1 MQWYHAPVLRTWPVL
16 CADVRSISGFSDVLT
31 MRRTC
36 APSGMKAAQALQ
48 LQPAELSAV
57 LQALIRKYMPIGVI
71 ALIFLFV
78 IWARWFFYGRR

>member
-1 MQWYHAPVLRTWPVL
+1 MLGVGRRWRRL
-16 CADVRSISGFSDVLT
+16 CSPSWLT
-31 MRRTC
+31 CT
-36 APSGMKAAQALQ
+36 
-48 LQPAELSAV
+48 ELSAA

>member
-1 MQWYHAPVLRTWPVL
+1 MAHL
-16 CADVRSISGFSDVLT
+16 CSG
-31 MRRTC
+31 
-36 APSGMKAAQALQ
+36 KEQAAQALQ
-48 LQPAELSAV
+48 FQPVSCTELLAV